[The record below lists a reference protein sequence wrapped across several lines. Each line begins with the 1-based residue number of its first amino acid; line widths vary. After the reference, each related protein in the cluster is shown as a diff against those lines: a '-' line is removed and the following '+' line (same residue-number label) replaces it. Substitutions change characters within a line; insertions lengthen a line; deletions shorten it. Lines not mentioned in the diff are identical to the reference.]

1 MFVCLTEREADACLA
16 LKLFAKDVGAPED
29 LVTNW
34 ARVWT
39 SDEVKNVVSILVLH
53 WKH

>member
-1 MFVCLTEREADACLA
+1 MFVCPMKKESDVLLA

-39 SDEVKNVVSILVLH
+39 SDEVRNVVSILVLH